1 MAYRRGMLRL
11 HDTLT
16 GNVSPLK
23 LREPGSVTIYACGP
37 TVYDLPHL
45 GHGRYV
51 LVWDVLRRHLIASGL
66 NVRFVS
72 NITDIDDHII
82 ERAAEEGRTEPEVAA
97 QYEDEWFSAMAKLS
111 VLRPDAVPHATEFV
125 DQMVEL
131 IERLIAAGVAYQ
143 TSDGV
148 YLEVAHVA
156 DYGALAG
163 QPLESLRAGARIEAH
178 AEKKSPLDFALWK
191 AAKPGEPVWEASF
204 GAGRPGWHTEC
215 VVMSLDL
222 LGDGFDLHV
231 GGQDLKF
238 PHHEN
243 ERAQAV
249 ALGRTFANH
258 WGHSGWVMV
267 GNEKMSKSLKNFTS
281 LTDLLATSDA
291 RAYRLLCIQS
301 HYRAPL
307 EVTGETIAAAEVA
320 LQRLDNMA
328 RRFRLQDLDGSPVV
342 LQNFDLD
349 ATLAAAVGQAL
360 DDDLDTPKAF
370 ATLAT
375 AVSAAN
381 AAADDGDEGRGAYLA
396 QSVAVL
402 LGSLGIFVKS
412 GLNDI
417 DAEARDLAEQR
428 DAARKAKDW
437 AEADRLRSELEARG
451 YTVEDRAGETFL
463 SR

>member
-125 DQMVEL
+125 VQMVEL

-204 GAGRPGWHTEC
+204 GSGRPGWHTEC

-222 LGDGFDLHV
+222 LGEGFDLHV

-360 DDDLDTPKAF
+360 DDDLDTPRAF

-381 AAADDGDEGRGAYLA
+381 AAADDGDEERGAYLA

>member
-1 MAYRRGMLRL
+1 VAYRRGMLRL

-125 DQMVEL
+125 VQMVEL
-131 IERLIAAGVAYQ
+131 IERLIAAGVAYR

-204 GAGRPGWHTEC
+204 GSGRPGWHTEC

-222 LGDGFDLHV
+222 LGEGFDLHV

-360 DDDLDTPKAF
+360 DDDLDTPRAF

>member
-1 MAYRRGMLRL
+1 VAYRRGMLRL

-97 QYEDEWFSAMAKLS
+97 QYEGEWFSAMEKLS

-125 DQMVEL
+125 GQMVEL
-131 IERLIAAGVAYQ
+131 IERLIAVDVAYQ

-191 AAKPGEPVWEASF
+191 AAKPGEPAWEASF

-222 LGDGFDLHV
+222 LGEGFDLHV

-249 ALGRTFANH
+249 ALGRTFASH

-307 EVTGETIAAAEVA
+307 EVTGETITAAEVA

-328 RRFRLQDLDGSPVV
+328 RRFRLQDSDGSPVV
-342 LQNFDLD
+342 LKNFDVD
-349 ATLAAAVGQAL
+349 ETLATAVTQAL

-381 AAADDGDEGRGAYLA
+381 AAADEGDEERGTYLA
-396 QSVAVL
+396 HSVAVL

-412 GLNDI
+412 GLSDI
-417 DAEARDLAEQR
+417 DAAARALAEQR

-437 AEADRLRSELEARG
+437 AEADRLRAELEAHG

>member
-1 MAYRRGMLRL
+1 MLRL

-16 GNVSPLK
+16 GTVRPLE
-23 LREPGSVTIYACGP
+23 LREPGSVTVYACGP

-51 LVWDVLRRHLIASGL
+51 LVWDVLRRHLLASGL
-66 NVRFVS
+66 SVRFVS

-82 ERAAEEGRTEPEVAA
+82 ERAAEEDRTEPEVAK

-125 DQMVEL
+125 AQMVEL
-131 IERLIAAGVAYQ
+131 IERLIDAGVAYK

-156 DYGALAG
+156 DYGLLAG

-222 LGDGFDLHV
+222 LGEGFDLHV

-281 LTDLLATSDA
+281 LTDLVATSDA
-291 RAYRLLCIQS
+291 RAYRLLCVQS

-328 RRFRLQDLDGSPVV
+328 RRFRLEDLERDYVV
-342 LQNFDLD
+342 LQDFNLD
-349 ATLAAAVGQAL
+349 AELTDLFVRAL
-360 DDDLDTPKAF
+360 DDDLDTPRAF
-370 ATLAT
+370 AALAT

-381 AAADDGDEGRGAYLA
+381 AAADDGDEERGSHLA
-396 QSVAVL
+396 HTVAVL

-412 GLNDI
+412 GLGDI
-417 DAEARDLAEQR
+417 DEQARALASRR
-428 DAARKAKDW
+428 DAARTSKDW
-437 AEADRLRSELEARG
+437 AEADRLRAELEALG

>member
-1 MAYRRGMLRL
+1 VAYRRGMLRL

-148 YLEVAHVA
+148 YLEVVHVA

-222 LGDGFDLHV
+222 LGEGFDLHV

>member
-1 MAYRRGMLRL
+1 
-11 HDTLT
+11 
-16 GNVSPLK
+16 
-23 LREPGSVTIYACGP
+23 
-37 TVYDLPHL
+37 
-45 GHGRYV
+45 
-51 LVWDVLRRHLIASGL
+51 
-66 NVRFVS
+66 
-72 NITDIDDHII
+72 
-82 ERAAEEGRTEPEVAA
+82 
-97 QYEDEWFSAMAKLS
+97 
-111 VLRPDAVPHATEFV
+111 
-125 DQMVEL
+125 
-131 IERLIAAGVAYQ
+131 
-143 TSDGV
+143 
-148 YLEVAHVA
+148 
-156 DYGALAG
+156 
-163 QPLESLRAGARIEAH
+163 
-178 AEKKSPLDFALWK
+178 
-191 AAKPGEPVWEASF
+191 
-204 GAGRPGWHTEC
+204 
-215 VVMSLDL
+215 
-222 LGDGFDLHV
+222 DLHV

>member
-16 GNVSPLK
+16 GNVSPLE

-51 LVWDVLRRHLIASGL
+51 LVWDVLRRHLIASGFT
-66 NVRFVS
+66 VRFVS

-82 ERAAEEGRTEPEVAA
+82 ERASEEGLTEAEVAA
-97 QYEDEWFSAMAKLS
+97 HYEQDWFAAMAKLS

-125 DQMVEL
+125 AQMVEL
-131 IERLIAAGVAYQ
+131 IERLLEAGVAYQ

-156 DYGALAG
+156 DYGLLAG
-163 QPLESLRAGARIEAH
+163 QPLESLRAGARIEPH

-191 AAKPGEPVWEASF
+191 AAKPGEPFWEASF

-222 LGDGFDLHV
+222 LGEGFDLHV

-249 ALGRTFANH
+249 ALGRTFATH
-258 WGHSGWVMV
+258 WAHSGWVMV
-267 GNEKMSKSLKNFTS
+267 GAEKMSKSLKNFTS
-281 LTDLLATSDA
+281 LTDLLATSDP

-307 EVTGETIAAAEVA
+307 EVTGETIAAAEAA

-328 RRFRLQDLDGSPVV
+328 RRFRLEDLGPDPIV
-342 LQNFDLD
+342 LTNFDVDPSLQE
-349 ATLAAAVGQAL
+349 AFVAAL

-381 AAADDGDEGRGAYLA
+381 AAADEGDEARGLHLA
-396 QSVAVL
+396 KSVAVL

-412 GLNDI
+412 GLGDI
-417 DAEARDLAEQR
+417 DGEATALAGLR

-437 AEADRLRSELEARG
+437 TEADRLRLELEALG

>member
-1 MAYRRGMLRL
+1 
-11 HDTLT
+11 
-16 GNVSPLK
+16 
-23 LREPGSVTIYACGP
+23 
-37 TVYDLPHL
+37 
-45 GHGRYV
+45 
-51 LVWDVLRRHLIASGL
+51 LIASGL

-125 DQMVEL
+125 VQMVEL

-222 LGDGFDLHV
+222 LGEGFDLHV

-360 DDDLDTPKAF
+360 DDDLDTPRAF

>member
-1 MAYRRGMLRL
+1 MLRL

>member
-16 GNVSPLK
+16 GNVSPLE

-51 LVWDVLRRHLIASGL
+51 LVWDVLRRHLIASGFT
-66 NVRFVS
+66 VRFVS

-82 ERAAEEGRTEPEVAA
+82 ERASEEGRTEAEVAA
-97 QYEDEWFSAMAKLS
+97 HYEHEWFAALAKLS

-125 DQMVEL
+125 AQMVEL
-131 IERLIAAGVAYQ
+131 IERLLEAGVAYQ

-148 YLEVAHVA
+148 YLEVANVA
-156 DYGALAG
+156 DYGLLAG
-163 QPLESLRAGARIEAH
+163 QPLESLRAGARIEPH

-191 AAKPGEPVWEASF
+191 AAKPGEPFWEASF

-215 VVMSLDL
+215 VAMSLDL
-222 LGDGFDLHV
+222 LGEGFDLHV

-249 ALGRTFANH
+249 ALGRRFATH
-258 WGHSGWVMV
+258 WAHSGWVMV
-267 GNEKMSKSLKNFTS
+267 GAEKMSKSLKNFTS
-281 LTDLLATSDA
+281 LTDLLATSDP

-307 EVTGETIAAAEVA
+307 EVTGETIAAAEAA

-328 RRFRLQDLDGSPVV
+328 RRFRLEDLGPDPIV
-342 LQNFDLD
+342 LTNFEVDPSLQE
-349 ATLAAAVGQAL
+349 AFVAAL

-381 AAADDGDEGRGAYLA
+381 AAADEDDEARGLHLA

-402 LGSLGIFVKS
+402 LSSLGIFVKS
-412 GLNDI
+412 GLGDI
-417 DAEARDLAEQR
+417 DGEATALAGLR

-437 AEADRLRSELEARG
+437 TEADRLRLELEALG

>member
-16 GNVSPLK
+16 GTVSPLE

-66 NVRFVS
+66 SVRFVS

-82 ERAAEEGRTEPEVAA
+82 ERAAQEGRTEADVAA
-97 QYEDEWFSAMAKLS
+97 EFEQEWFSAMAKLS

-125 DQMVEL
+125 VQMVEL
-131 IERLIAAGVAYQ
+131 IERLLDAGVAYQ

-156 DYGALAG
+156 DYGLLAG

-191 AAKPGEPVWEASF
+191 AAKPGEPVWDASF

-222 LGDGFDLHV
+222 LGEGFDLHV

-249 ALGRTFANH
+249 ALGHTFCRH

-281 LTDLLATSDA
+281 LTDLLSTSDA
-291 RAYRLLCIQS
+291 RAYRLLCVQS

-328 RRFRLQDLDGSPVV
+328 RRFRLDDLSGEPVV
-342 LQNFDLD
+342 LSDFELD
-349 ATLAAAVGQAL
+349 ETLRHGFVEAM

-381 AAADDGDEGRGAYLA
+381 AAADDGDEVRGLRLA
-396 QSVAVL
+396 KTVAVL
-402 LGSLGIFVKS
+402 LGSLGIFLKT
-412 GLNDI
+412 GLSDI
-417 DAEARDLAEQR
+417 DVAASTLASQRDEAR
-428 DAARKAKDW
+428 KNKNW
-437 AEADRLRSELEARG
+437 AEADRLRGELEALG